1 MTESAFLQLHTNGNI
16 DFNNGININ
25 FDIDD
30 TAPFYG
36 TITGLTVTPTALS
49 IDGETTSTDISLILN
64 QITQIIFTFQ
74 VTSTY
79 SQQFNLEILTR
90 VFYPNAGGNAFYYF
104 TVTPAQILTDLS
116 SEPIPIENLNQSVSF
131 LPFLQDIQFSSNE
144 YNAILSNAQ
153 EPRKSELIVES
164 DRIRGKILP
173 TNFEAILGQ
182 SAAPAYVQDSNYS
195 SQGWSNSRYDG
206 SISSKANYGG
216 VTPSISARAFQGAVF
231 DDDTEDD
238 AICISDDRIVRE
250 YVHTG
255 QDKLPSFTTS
265 SLVTL
270 LAESILD
277 ENLTTLIYN
286 TTPALKGRIEVDDI
300 LMIEDS
306 EELLKVTGHNENTNT
321 VTVLRG
327 YFSEATFHFAGR
339 ELFKVSLTDIF
350 ELKDNTSNLETI
362 SKSKVYIV
370 ENKSIVYTDEFGVA
384 VNQVTCSLDAYIL
397 PD

>member
-1 MTESAFLQLHTNGNI
+1 MTETAFLQLHLNGNI

-30 TAPFYG
+30 TAPFHG

-49 IDGETTSTDISLILN
+49 LDGETTSTDISLILD

-79 SQQFNLEILTR
+79 SQQFDLEILTR

-104 TVTPAQILTDLS
+104 TVTPAEILTDLS

-144 YNAILSNAQ
+144 YNAIFSNAQ
-153 EPRKSELIVES
+153 EPRKSNLIVES
-164 DRIRGKILP
+164 DRIKGRILP
-173 TNFEAILGQ
+173 TNFDAILAQ
-182 SAAPAYVQDSNYS
+182 SAAPAYIQDSNYS

-206 SISSKANYGG
+206 SVSSKDNYGG

-238 AICISDDRIVRE
+238 AICLSDNRIVRE

-255 QDKLPSFTTS
+255 NDKLPSFTTS
-265 SLVTL
+265 SLVTT
-270 LAESILD
+270 
-277 ENLTTLIYN
+277 LTTGIDDTVGLITYN
-286 TTPALKGRIEVDDI
+286 INPALKGRIEVDDI
-300 LMIEDS
+300 IMIEDS
-306 EELLKVTGHNENTNT
+306 KELLKVTGHNEASRQ
-321 VTVLRG
+321 VKVSRG
-327 YFSEATFHFAGR
+327 YFSDATSHFAGR
-339 ELFKVSLTDIF
+339 ELFKVDLTDIF
-350 ELKDNTSNLETI
+350 ELKDSTSNLETI
-362 SKSKVYIV
+362 SKSKVYVV

>member
-1 MTESAFLQLHTNGNI
+1 MTPTAFLQLHTNGDIN
-16 DFNNGININ
+16 FNNAININ
-25 FDIDD
+25 FDVSD
-30 TAPFYG
+30 TAPFHG

-49 IDGETTSTDISLILN
+49 IDGENVDTNISTVLD

-74 VTSTY
+74 VTPNY
-79 SQQFNLEILTR
+79 QQQFDLEILDR
-90 VFYPNAGGNAFYYF
+90 IFYPNAGGNSFYYF
-104 TVTPAQILTDLS
+104 PVTPAAILTDMS
-116 SEPIPIENLNQSVSF
+116 SEPLPVTNLNQSVSF
-131 LPFLQDIQFSSNE
+131 LPFLQDIQFTSNE
-144 YNAILSNAQ
+144 YNALMSNAQ
-153 EPRKSELIVES
+153 EPRKSNLIVEA
-164 DRIRGKILP
+164 DRIRGTVSP

-195 SQGWSNSRYDG
+195 NTGWSNSRYDG

-238 AICISDDRIVRE
+238 AICLSDDRIVRE

-265 SLVTL
+265 SLVTT
-270 LAESILD
+270 LALSILD
-277 ENLTTLIYN
+277 EDTTTLTYN

-321 VTVLRG
+321 ATVLRG
-327 YFSEATFHFAGR
+327 YFSEATDHFEGR
-339 ELFKVSLTDIF
+339 KLFKVSLTDIF

>member
-1 MTESAFLQLHTNGNI
+1 MTETAFLQLHLNGNI

-30 TAPFYG
+30 TAPFHG

-49 IDGETTSTDISLILN
+49 LDGETTSTDISLILD

-79 SQQFNLEILTR
+79 SQQFDLEILTR

-104 TVTPAQILTDLS
+104 TVTPAEILTDLS

-144 YNAILSNAQ
+144 YNAIFSNAQ
-153 EPRKSELIVES
+153 EPRKSNLTVES
-164 DRIRGKILP
+164 DRIKGRILP
-173 TNFEAILGQ
+173 TNFDAILAQ
-182 SAAPAYVQDSNYS
+182 SAAPAYIQDSNYS

-206 SISSKANYGG
+206 SVSSKDNYGG

-238 AICISDDRIVRE
+238 AICLSDNRIVRE

-255 QDKLPSFTTS
+255 NDKLPSFTTS
-265 SLVTL
+265 SLVTT
-270 LAESILD
+270 
-277 ENLTTLIYN
+277 LTTGIDDTVGLITYN
-286 TTPALKGRIEVDDI
+286 INPALKGRIEVDDI
-300 LMIEDS
+300 IMIEDS
-306 EELLKVTGHNENTNT
+306 KELLKVTGHNEASRQ
-321 VTVLRG
+321 VKVSRG
-327 YFSEATFHFAGR
+327 YFSDATSHFAGR
-339 ELFKVSLTDIF
+339 ELFKVDLTDIF
-350 ELKDNTSNLETI
+350 ELKDSTSNLETI
-362 SKSKVYIV
+362 SKSKVYVV